1 MYYLP
6 AVVEALATDW
16 LPRDAP
22 PRRPSDAKGVRPPL
36 ALRGPPRFGAARG
49 GMLGV
54 NLTGEFGWR

>member
-6 AVVEALATDW
+6 EALATDW